1 VNLTLFKDYALRVL
15 IYTANQPD
23 GRLVQVDE
31 IARVY
36 GISRNHLTKAVH
48 RLGQMGYLETVRGR
62 GGGMRLAMPPNDIR
76 IGDVVRAMEDDF
88 AVVGCFA
95 NDSCVLLPGCKLRRA
110 LGEAV
115 DAFLETLNQY
125 TLADIAVSA
134 AAAFRAT

>member
-1 VNLTLFKDYALRVL
+1 MNLTLFTDYALRVL
-15 IYTANQPD
+15 IYAANQPQ

-48 RLGQMGYLETVRGR
+48 RLGQAGYLETVRGR
-62 GGGMRLAMPPNDIR
+62 GGGMRLALPAEEIR
-76 IGDVVRAMEDDF
+76 IGEVVRAMEDDF

-95 NDSCVLLPGCKLRRA
+95 DASCVLLPGCRLRRA

-115 DAFLETLNQY
+115 DAFLETLNRY
-125 TLADIAVSA
+125 TLAEVALMA
-134 AAAFRAT
+134 APAFRER

>member
-1 VNLTLFKDYALRVL
+1 VNLTLFTDYALRVL

-23 GRLVQVDE
+23 GKLVQVDE

-62 GGGMRLAMPPNDIR
+62 GGGMRLALPARDIR
-76 IGDVVRAMEDDF
+76 VGDVVRAVEDDF

-95 NDSCVLLPGCKLRRA
+95 NDSCVLLPGCRLKRA

-115 DAFLETLNQY
+115 DAFLETLNRY
-125 TLADIAVSA
+125 TLADIAASA
-134 AAAFRAT
+134 APVFRSP

>member
-1 VNLTLFKDYALRVL
+1 MNLTVFTDYALRVL
-15 IYTANQPD
+15 IYTANQPE
-23 GRLVQVDE
+23 GKLVQVDE

-48 RLGQMGYLETVRGR
+48 RLGQVGYLETVRGR
-62 GGGMRLAMPPNDIR
+62 GGGMRLAMSPHDIR

-95 NDSCVLLPGCKLRRA
+95 NGHCVLLPGCKLRRA

-134 AAAFRAT
+134 AAFRAT

>member
-1 VNLTLFKDYALRVL
+1 MNLTLFKDYALRVL

>member
-1 VNLTLFKDYALRVL
+1 MNLTLFTDYALRVL

-23 GRLVQVDE
+23 GKLVQVDE

-62 GGGMRLAMPPNDIR
+62 GGGMRLALPARDIR
-76 IGDVVRAMEDDF
+76 VGDVVRAVEDDF

-95 NDSCVLLPGCKLRRA
+95 NDSCVLLPGCRLKRA

-115 DAFLETLNQY
+115 DAFLETLNRY
-125 TLADIAVSA
+125 TLADIAASA
-134 AAAFRAT
+134 APVFRSP